1 MLNVEMR
8 KHTVIVLAAF
18 MVMAVL
24 VSNPAYAYIWVDE
37 PWQPSG
43 QEQVNL
49 GISGCVF
56 YDSNANGE
64 RDAGEPVLSG
74 IRVELWVGEDRA
86 TYTLTGSTYSFYN
99 VWGEYTVKVGLAEN
113 WASTT
118 PQAVTLTVKQGETV
132 ISDFGVVRVGC
143 YGGGH
148 TVGFWSSKNG
158 EEKIKDNPGG
168 EFTELSLLAGF
179 NLRTRDG
186 YFFEPRSY
194 SELRNWLLSAD
205 ATNMAYMLSTKL
217 AAMFLNVEAGF
228 VKPDAPVYA
237 PGVKTG
243 TDFLTIS
250 ELINEANHQL
260 GLDGYTP
267 SGDPNRAYQELISMA
282 LDAANNNLNFVC
294 TTP

>member
-1 MLNVEMR
+1 MR
-8 KHTVIVLAAF
+8 KHTVIVLAALTA
-18 MVMAVL
+18 MVVL
-24 VSNPAYAYIWVDE
+24 VSNPTYAYIWVDE
-37 PWQPSG
+37 PWQPTG
-43 QEQVNL
+43 QEQVTP
-49 GISGCVF
+49 GITGCVF
-56 YDSNANGE
+56 YDSNVNGK
-64 RDAGEPVLSG
+64 RDAGESLLSG
-74 IRVELWVGEDRA
+74 ILVELWVGEDRA
-86 TYTLTGSTYSFYN
+86 AYTLTGLTYSFYN

-118 PQAVTLTVKQGETV
+118 PQAVTLTVEQGET
-132 ISDFGVVRVGC
+132 IINDFGIVRIGC

-158 EEKIKDNPGG
+158 EDQIKDNPGG
-168 EFTELSLLAGF
+168 EYMELSLLSGF

-186 YFFEPRSY
+186 GFFEPKSY
-194 SELRNWLLSAD
+194 SELRNWLISAD

-217 AAMFLNVEAGF
+217 AAMVLNVEAGF
-228 VKPDAPVYA
+228 VKADAIVYA
-237 PGVKTG
+237 PGVKDGTG
-243 TDFLTIS
+243 FLTIS
-250 ELINEANHQL
+250 ELINEANLQL

>member
-8 KHTVIVLAAF
+8 KHAVIVLAALTV
-18 MVMAVL
+18 MVLL
-24 VSNPAYAYIWVDE
+24 VSNPTYAYIWVDE
-37 PWQPSG
+37 PWQPTG
-43 QEQVNL
+43 QEQVTP

-56 YDSNANGE
+56 YDSNVNGE
-64 RDAGEPVLSG
+64 RDAGEPLLSG
-74 IRVELWVGEDRA
+74 ILVELLVGEDRA
-86 TYTLTGSTYSFYN
+86 TYTLTGLTYSFYN

-118 PQAVTLTVKQGETV
+118 PQAVTLTVEQGKT
-132 ISDFGVVRVGC
+132 IINDFGIVRIGC

-158 EEKIKDNPGG
+158 EDQIKDNPGG
-168 EFTELSLLAGF
+168 ESMELSLLSGF

-186 YFFEPRSY
+186 GFFEPKSY
-194 SELRNWLLSAD
+194 SELRNWLISAD

-217 AAMFLNVEAGF
+217 AAMVLNVEAGF
-228 VKPDAPVYA
+228 VEANAIVYA
-237 PGVKTG
+237 PGVKDG
-243 TDFLTIS
+243 KDFLTIS
-250 ELINEANHQL
+250 ELINEANYQL

-294 TTP
+294 TIP